1 MKIIDSLFYKHFPP
15 SKYADEVVKVRTRW
29 GTDLVSV
36 SRPIQP
42 QGLDKMIS
50 FAAVRLN
57 MSADVKPPCIRIIS
71 DDEGHRHV
79 GSQFSGIYLTSVDEI
94 WLAENTVERSSA
106 AWRDSVIVH
115 ETVHYLQRILGT
127 ISEFN
132 TNDEIIAT
140 EIEAY
145 TIQRD
150 WIRANYPGY
159 EGWLTEMDDK
169 TLAEHVRYSYGLR
182 LAMACDPEPKPEPPF
197 TPFDTEPRD

>member
-1 MKIIDSLFYKHFPP
+1 MMNLIDYFRDTPKPAP
-15 SKYADEVVKVRTRW
+15 AKYADEVVKVRTRW
-29 GTDLVSV
+29 GSDLVAV
-36 SRPIQP
+36 SKPIQP

-57 MSADVKPPCIRIIS
+57 MSTDVKPPCIRVIS
-71 DDEGHRHV
+71 DAEGKRHV
-79 GSQFSGIYLTSVDEI
+79 GSKFSGVYLTSLDEI
-94 WLAENTVERSSA
+94 WLAEDTVDRSSA

-115 ETVHYLQRILGT
+115 ETVHYLQNILGT
-127 ISEFN
+127 ITSFN

-150 WIRANYPGY
+150 WLRANYPGY
-159 EGWLTEMDDK
+159 EGWLTGMDDNM
-169 TLAEHVRYSYGLR
+169 LAAHVRYSYGLR
-182 LAMACDPEPKPEPPF
+182 LAMPEPKPEPPF